1 MRVKLAR
8 VCGGL
13 VVAAAAAVVPVW
25 AHHAHG
31 NYAVETMDFEGVVT
45 EVHALNP
52 HSWIYISRR
61 DASGKEQ
68 LWALEGGGA
77 GGLRRLE
84 AAGKGLKVGDKVKV
98 RCHPLRDGTP
108 GCLLGYMKHPDGT
121 TYDHD
126 SGTRPVTLEGF

>member
-1 MRVKLAR
+1 MRSKFALVVGVVAI
-8 VCGGL
+8 G
-13 VVAAAAAVVPVW
+13 VVAAVLPTW

-31 NYAVETMDFEGVVT
+31 NYATEMQDFDAVVT

-52 HSWIYISRR
+52 HSWIYVSRK

-84 AAGKGLKVGDKVKV
+84 TEGKALKVGDKVKV
-98 RCHPLRDGTP
+98 RCHVLRDGTP
-108 GCLLGYMKHPDGT
+108 GCLLGYMKHPDGV

-126 SGTRPVTLEGF
+126 EGAKPVTLPDF